1 MEEKFIMGNVAT
13 MSDPR
18 ESMKYKVG
26 DEVWI
31 AGELCVVSAA
41 RSTEWGG
48 VYTIKSGRRVLMTG
62 ATETVMEALA
72 KKETERKLKLFADEL
87 ERTIKAQECT
97 EEQASELRVHVEK
110 IRAIL
115 AKASEAAQ

>member
-18 ESMKYKVG
+18 ASMKYKVG

-31 AGELCVVSAA
+31 AGNPCVVSAA

-97 EEQASELRVHVEK
+97 EEQAIELRVHVEK
-110 IRAIL
+110 IKAIL
-115 AKASEAAQ
+115 AKASEAGQ